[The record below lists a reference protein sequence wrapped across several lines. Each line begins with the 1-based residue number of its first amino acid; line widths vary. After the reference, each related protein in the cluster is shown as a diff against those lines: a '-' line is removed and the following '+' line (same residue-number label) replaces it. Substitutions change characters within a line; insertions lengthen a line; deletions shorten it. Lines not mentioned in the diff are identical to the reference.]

1 MGGEQLAG
9 VLDIVK
15 RGAAARAGKD
25 VDEMELTMMKTM
37 LQQQI
42 DKESDAFFATARLW
56 DDGIIDP
63 RQTRDVLGIC
73 LSSIATQQTEGTMSF
88 GVFRH

>member
-1 MGGEQLAG
+1 MWSRLSASILIFLSRIIELLSWGEQLAG

-15 RGAAARAGKD
+15 RQAAAKAGKE

-42 DKESDAFFATARLW
+42 EKESDAFFATRPFVGRW
-56 DDGIIDP
+56 
-63 RQTRDVLGIC
+63 
-73 LSSIATQQTEGTMSF
+73 
-88 GVFRH
+88 HH